1 MKYLFIVNPIAGVG
15 GKRHFPE
22 LISQFCIEKQIV
34 HKVLFTRCPGDAIEI
49 VQQYFDHYDAFVAV
63 GCDGTTNELVT
74 ALAGKDKLMGLIPAG
89 SGNALGRQ
97 LGISLTA
104 SSAMKQLCQS
114 QPLTIDTGI
123 INQRRFVNV
132 AGLGFDNH
140 VARCYAQNT
149 FRGAVPYISHVVKEF
164 PLYTSSSYEIEI
176 DGKLWAG
183 KAFVVSVANSS
194 QYGNN
199 AFIAPRAIIN
209 DGWLDLCIMHPFPVG
224 MAPEMAIRLLNKQ
237 LDNSRCCEYFRAK
250 KIVIKGYNLNFH
262 VDGEP
267 VTNQETIEI
276 NIDPQSLRVL
286 TPKPN

>member
-1 MKYLFIVNPIAGVG
+1 MLLQENQVENEISVYCKSDCRCRRQKTFS
-15 GKRHFPE
+15 E

-63 GCDGTTNELVT
+63 GGDGTTNELVT

-132 AGLGFDNH
+132 AGLGFDDH

-183 KAFVVSVANSS
+183 KAFVVSVANLRNTATTPLLLRVPLLTMV
-194 QYGNN
+194 G
-199 AFIAPRAIIN
+199 P
-209 DGWLDLCIMHPFPVG
+209 DLCIMHPF
-224 MAPEMAIRLLNKQ
+224 R
-237 LDNSRCCEYFRAK
+237 
-250 KIVIKGYNLNFH
+250 
-262 VDGEP
+262 
-267 VTNQETIEI
+267 
-276 NIDPQSLRVL
+276 
-286 TPKPN
+286 